1 MIEQLIILIFLL
13 IMSAFFSAS
22 ETALFSISRAKAR
35 HLAKSEHKSL
45 QLIHRMKQ
53 NPHKLLSTV
62 LVGNVLVN
70 IGASA
75 LATSMALDFFPNHAV
90 GLTTGIMTF
99 VILVF
104 GEVFPKSLATRNNIL
119 ISKMVIYPIYWMTIL
134 FYPIILMLNFIPK
147 LTGKIQKT
155 PTVTEA
161 ELLTFVEV
169 VEEEGEINEE
179 EVEMIHNI
187 FELDDTSAS
196 EIMTPRADMFVIHA
210 DHPLDLESI
219 LQSGY
224 SRIPVIEDDM
234 DHVVGV
240 VNIKDLFIHFA
251 ASGAASGK
259 DIDVRK
265 VMNSPYFVPEN
276 IKLDTLLHQ
285 FKVRKNHIAIVIDEH
300 GGVAG
305 LITLEDA
312 LEELVGEII
321 DESDKEEPF
330 IQPAGENE
338 WIVLGKTEI
347 EEVNDFFQIDIP
359 DTEEY
364 DTFSGYIM
372 NITDRIPNEMDEI
385 IIGPYLIIAK
395 EKEGNRINKYIVR
408 KMEAAPDPE
417 ESPDD
422 AGEVPAS
429 S

>member
-1 MIEQLIILIFLL
+1 MIGQLMTLIFLL

-35 HLAKSEHKSL
+35 HLAKSDDKTNK
-45 QLIHRMKQ
+45 LIHHMKQ
-53 NPHKLLSTV
+53 NPHKLLSTI
-62 LVGNVLVN
+62 LVGNNMVN

-75 LATSMALDFFPNHAV
+75 LATSMAFDFFPDHAV

-99 VILVF
+99 LILVF
-104 GEVFPKSLATRNNIL
+104 GEVFPKSLATRNNIM
-119 ISKMVIYPIYWMTIL
+119 ISKIVVYPIYWMTIV
-134 FYPIILMLNFIPK
+134 FFPVILMLNFIPK
-147 LTGKIQKT
+147 LTGKNKKT
-155 PTVTEA
+155 PTATEA

-210 DHPLDLESI
+210 DHPLDLDAI

-240 VNIKDLFIHFA
+240 VNIKDLFLHY
-251 ASGAASGK
+251 AASGK
-259 DIDVRK
+259 DVDIRE
-265 VMNSPYFVPEN
+265 VMNSPFFVPEN
-276 IKLDTLLHQ
+276 IKLDILLHE
-285 FKVRKNHIAIVIDEH
+285 FKVRKNHMAIVIDEH

-321 DESDKEEPF
+321 DESDREEPL

-338 WIVLGKTEI
+338 WVVLGKTEI
-347 EEVNDFFQIDIP
+347 EEVNDFFQMDIP

-372 NITDRIPNEMDEI
+372 KLTDRIPDEMDEI
-385 IIGPYLIIAK
+385 VIGPYLIIVK
-395 EKEGNRINKYIVR
+395 EKEGNRINKYLVR
-408 KMEAAPDPE
+408 KMEAAPGPE
-417 ESPDD
+417 EVPG
-422 AGEVPAS
+422 AGEAPAS
-429 S
+429 A

>member
-1 MIEQLIILIFLL
+1 MTI
-13 IMSAFFSAS
+13 
-22 ETALFSISRAKAR
+22 
-35 HLAKSEHKSL
+35 
-45 QLIHRMKQ
+45 
-53 NPHKLLSTV
+53 V
-62 LVGNVLVN
+62 
-70 IGASA
+70 
-75 LATSMALDFFPNHAV
+75 FFP
-90 GLTTGIMTF
+90 
-99 VILVF
+99 VIL
-104 GEVFPKSLATRNNIL
+104 L
-119 ISKMVIYPIYWMTIL
+119 
-134 FYPIILMLNFIPK
+134 LNFIPK
-147 LTGKIQKT
+147 LTGKIKKT

-210 DHPLDLESI
+210 DHPLDLNAI

-240 VNIKDLFIHFA
+240 VNIKDLFRHFA
-251 ASGAASGK
+251 LSGK
-259 DIDVRK
+259 NINVRK
-265 VMNSPYFVPEN
+265 IMSSPYFVPEN
-276 IKLDTLLHQ
+276 IKLDILLHE
-285 FKVRKNHIAIVIDEH
+285 FKLRKNHIAIVIDEH

-312 LEELVGEII
+312 LEELVGEIV

-347 EEVNDFFQIDIP
+347 EEVNDFFQMDIP

-372 NITDRIPNEMDEI
+372 NVTDRIPDEMDEI
-385 IIGPYLIIAK
+385 IIGPFLVIVK
-395 EKEGNRINKYIVR
+395 EKEGNRINKYLVR
-408 KMEAAPDPE
+408 KLEAVAAPE
-417 ESPDD
+417 QENPDT
-422 AGEVPAS
+422 GEAPVS
-429 S
+429 T